1 MRRNMK
7 GFTLMEVVIAFVIVA
22 VLAAGTLPALSNIN
36 RQSFQTEIDLNLPSV
51 GQAALNG
58 QVSATSLY
66 QELADT
72 TTTGAFELSNGLT
85 KYSATV
91 SSKGYTY
98 AIDTLYADVGVGLG
112 NLSSITGP
120 EEIPATSS
128 TSTTTSVDIT
138 DATSTALLQFTGSTI
153 WSATRCPSG
162 LQHDQED
169 DTASYHD
176 QYVEVRAG
184 TDGIISYGLTFWVP
198 SAANGGNYIIIA
210 IPGNTVREE
219 DEDSNYDYKYSY
231 VVFVNKKPHGSS
243 TEPPSLRRACEDK
256 HGVRRPEQLRPT
268 STTIELGEVKGSG
281 NGGLFLFPGEDNGT
295 SSTATV
301 VYQYKLSAWVEKKAA
316 WSLDL
321 SIKFLDGTPA
331 ANQWV
336 RIYIPNSSGQVTSTI
351 PETTEEVTVTNTSY
365 EPYTLLVYQEAAT
378 GLIAWDSITF
388 DVSDNASVTVKV
400 SPDPMDSMTSTYVFH
415 ATGPAKPVKI
425 NIRQYDL
432 PVDEGLNMWFTVEPI
447 DDKKPATINNVQ
459 VFYWT
464 AAPSSP

>member
-7 GFTLMEVVIAFVIVA
+7 GFTLIEVVIAFVIVA
-22 VLAAGTLPALSNIN
+22 VLAAGTLPALSNMN

-72 TTTGAFELSNGLT
+72 TTTGAFELSDGLT

-112 NLSSITGP
+112 NLSSKTGP
-120 EEIPATSS
+120 EEIAATSS

-210 IPGNTVREE
+210 IPGNTDR
-219 DEDSNYDYKYSY
+219 D
-231 VVFVNKKPHGSS
+231 
-243 TEPPSLRRACEDK
+243 
-256 HGVRRPEQLRPT
+256 
-268 STTIELGEVKGSG
+268 
-281 NGGLFLFPGEDNGT
+281 
-295 SSTATV
+295 
-301 VYQYKLSAWVEKKAA
+301 
-316 WSLDL
+316 
-321 SIKFLDGTPA
+321 
-331 ANQWV
+331 
-336 RIYIPNSSGQVTSTI
+336 PNIGI
-351 PETTEEVTVTNTSY
+351 
-365 EPYTLLVYQEAAT
+365 
-378 GLIAWDSITF
+378 
-388 DVSDNASVTVKV
+388 
-400 SPDPMDSMTSTYVFH
+400 H
-415 ATGPAKPVKI
+415 
-425 NIRQYDL
+425 RQ
-432 PVDEGLNMWFTVEPI
+432 G
-447 DDKKPATINNVQ
+447 
-459 VFYWT
+459 
-464 AAPSSP
+464 